1 MKNQKLSNRIREN
14 IVDIMNQMRI
24 NGEFENQPENEMY
37 FNSCSDYELIYYR
50 DEYIVH
56 VMEFSDKEYV
66 NFLQDNLY
74 DENVYSYWNIK
85 K

>member
-1 MKNQKLSNRIREN
+1 MKSQKLSNRIREN
-14 IVDIMNQMRI
+14 IIDIMNQMRI

-37 FNSCSDYELIYYR
+37 FNSCSDEELIYYR

-56 VMEFSDKEYV
+56 IMEFDDKEYV
-66 NFLQDNLY
+66 TYLQDNLY

-85 K
+85 